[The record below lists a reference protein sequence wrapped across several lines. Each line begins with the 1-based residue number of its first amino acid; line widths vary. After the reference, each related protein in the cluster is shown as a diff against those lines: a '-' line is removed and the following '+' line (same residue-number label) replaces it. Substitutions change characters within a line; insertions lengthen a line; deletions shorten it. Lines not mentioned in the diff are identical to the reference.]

1 MLHWSCK
8 PFHELTV
15 DELYAILRLRSEVFV
30 VEQKCIFLDLD
41 GKDQQC
47 LHLMGWESGVLATT
61 CRIVPPGLS
70 YDDASIGRV
79 VSSSAS
85 RRTGAGKEMMRQAVR
100 ICRETHPDRSIR
112 ISAQSYLIT
121 FYSSFGFE
129 QVSDIYL
136 EDDQPHAEML
146 LR

>member
-8 PFHELTV
+8 PFNELTV
-15 DELYAILRLRSEVFV
+15 EELYAILRLRSEVFV

-47 LHLMGWESGVLATT
+47 LHLMGWESGVLAAS

-79 VSSSAS
+79 VSAADS
-85 RRTGAGKEMMRQAVR
+85 RRTGAGKKMMRQAIR
-100 ICRETHPDRSIR
+100 ICRETHPDHSIR
-112 ISAQSYLIT
+112 ISAQAYLIP

-129 QVSDIYL
+129 QVSEIYL
-136 EDDQPHAEML
+136 EDEQDHAEML
-146 LR
+146 LP